1 MAENIK
7 LLVLDDEPDVCDI
20 VELMFKKEGLDIYSA
35 LNGEEAL
42 KIFQEQRPQIVLIDI
57 KLGQPMDGIGVLRRI
72 KEIDHS
78 TYCIMVTRID
88 DTTTQE
94 TSKFVGADLY
104 LVKPNAID
112 ELKGAVLRQVEKIK
126 IGK

>member
-20 VELMFKKEGLDIYSA
+20 IELMFKHEGLEVYST

-42 KIFQEQRPQIVLIDI
+42 KIFHEQRPQIMLIDI

-72 KEIDHS
+72 KEMDPS

-88 DTTTQE
+88 DVATQE

-112 ELKGAVLRQVEKIK
+112 ELKEAVMRQVEKIRK
-126 IGK
+126 